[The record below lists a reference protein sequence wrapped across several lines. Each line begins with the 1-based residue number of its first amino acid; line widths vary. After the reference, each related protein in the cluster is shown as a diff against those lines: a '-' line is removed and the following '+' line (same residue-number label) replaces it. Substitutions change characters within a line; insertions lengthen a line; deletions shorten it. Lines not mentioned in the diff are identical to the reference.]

1 MATFP
6 TPEIGPVLNT
16 VDPFNQVA
24 VPVPVEDV
32 PVSVILVF
40 EQVSTPF
47 AVAVILTD
55 GAWLF
60 CVIIVDAV
68 AVHPFAPVAVRV

>member
-1 MATFP
+1 
-6 TPEIGPVLNT
+6 VLNT

-24 VPVPVEDV
+24 VPVPVEDE
-32 PVSVILVF
+32 PVSVILAF

-47 AVAVILTD
+47 AVAEILTE

-60 CVIIVDAV
+60 
-68 AVHPFAPVAVRV
+68 